1 MVLCYCMNHDIHKS
15 TLVELRITIINTTT
29 NPVRNNSGD
38 DGMVAERDHKV
49 VVLLRWWSL

>member
-1 MVLCYCMNHDIHKS
+1 MNHDIHKS